1 VVAVLDSLLLAAHL
15 DTQHVKPHVF
25 VTKVHAQVGHYGQ
38 HVQEIAEL
46 ELEHVILDPL
56 VQLLKQSHA
65 AHGIAQQA

>member
-38 HVQEIAEL
+38 HVQEIE